1 MATLEDMGVPS
12 RTSYRRCLPGGPWR
26 RLLPGVVLLQNAPP
40 TAEQLVQ
47 AALVYGGRRAI
58 ITGREACRRH
68 GMRDVTDDQKIH
80 VLVPHEQRLR
90 SEGFLVVERTRRLP
104 LPVLRDGVPL
114 APVARA
120 VLDSCRTT
128 KDEDLI
134 LRLLVQAIQWKN
146 CTPELLSTEL
156 ERGSTRGTALP
167 RRLLTDA
174 VLVRSVAE
182 KDALDITRQAGVPTD
197 HWNKRLFT
205 LDGQYVGT
213 PDAWWDDVGLAWE
226 IDSTSF
232 HYDRE
237 GYERTLDRNA
247 RYAAAGVLVLQTL
260 PSRLRTDRAAVIRE
274 LLSAHRAASATPR
287 PPVVLMS

>member
-1 MATLEDMGVPS
+1 M
-12 RTSYRRCLPGGPWR
+12 PGGPWR